1 MDYKRQPNYLKTEIN
16 HTVVFRQN
24 NIVSRRCM
32 EAHEHLE
39 AHREQESMNQLHLME
54 TSKCRFQQA
63 HSYRETRHYSH
74 PATQPTQLRRS
85 SQDKA
90 QRDNARAAQSR
101 ECLMLEGTKGYQKKP
116 PGRGGVKRSPGQP
129 ER

>member
-1 MDYKRQPNYLKTEIN
+1 MDYKRQPDYLKMEIN

-24 NIVSRRCM
+24 NTVNRRCV

-39 AHREQESMNQLHLME
+39 AHRKQESMNRLHLME
-54 TSKCRFQQA
+54 TSKCRF
-63 HSYRETRHYSH
+63 HHSH

-85 SQDKA
+85 SPDKA

-101 ECLMLEGTKGYQKKP
+101 ECFMLEGTKGYQGKP
-116 PGRGGVKRSPGQP
+116 PGRGGVKKSPGYP